1 MAIIKIREFRKVRSV
16 INLGLLFCIV
26 IAAACS
32 SADQTSNVVSE
43 ESESVEQEPTSSITG
58 NFDVTNLCESIDSAL
73 LEAKWGDFGVEVAN
87 CGSTVSDDGDDVF
100 VLTFNDV
107 EEWTDLYF
115 AFGDIPVEDA
125 ARYAFWR
132 IPLGLLS
139 IGFIV
144 AAESPNEFDQ
154 ILILFNNAKQ
164 TAYDILPRDIEY
176 VIGIPDSYNKEQF
189 STELNKRVDE
199 VSLRV
204 DVYNLNE

>member
-1 MAIIKIREFRKVRSV
+1 MRS
-16 INLGLLFCIV
+16 ILRLGLLFCIV
-26 IAAACS
+26 VPAACS
-32 SADQTSNVVSE
+32 STDNTSNVVSE
-43 ESESVEQEPTSSITG
+43 ASASVEQEPSSSITG
-58 NFDVTNLCESIDSAL
+58 DVDVTNLCESIDTAL
-73 LEAKWGDFGVEVAN
+73 LKAKWGDFGVKVAN
-87 CGSTVSDDGDDVF
+87 CGSTVSNDGEDVF
-100 VLTFNDV
+100 ILTFNDV
-107 EEWTDLYF
+107 EEWTDLYL

-144 AAESPNEFDQ
+144 AEESPNGLDQ

-176 VIGIPDSYNKEQF
+176 VIDIPDSYSNEEF
-189 STELNKRVDE
+189 STEINKRIDE
-199 VSLRV
+199 VSERV